1 MKSGIFV
8 THDSTKQ
15 LFDCLKSLPDRDVL
29 VGIPEQKAERDA
41 DDPVNNAMLGYIHE
55 NGAPEA
61 NIPARPFLVPGIR
74 DVKDRITSCIKQAG
88 KAALAGDDEKV
99 TKAFHAAGLVAAAS
113 VKKRIV
119 SGDFQPLAEATL
131 RARARRKGKGK
142 GVSIAKGA
150 QAELDSR
157 AAGNAASTEFAKPLN
172 DTGQMR
178 KSVTYVLRGF
188 KET

>member
-8 THDSTKQ
+8 TRDSTKQ
-15 LFDCLKSLPDRDVL
+15 VFDCLKKLPDQDVL
-29 VGIPEQKAERDA
+29 VGIPEQEATRED

-55 NGAPEA
+55 FGAPEA
-61 NIPARPFLVPGIR
+61 NIPARPFLVPGVR
-74 DVKDRITSCIKQAG
+74 DVKDRVSNFLKQAG
-88 KAALAGDDEKV
+88 KAALAGDSDKV
-99 TKAFHAAGLVAAAS
+99 TKAFHAAGLVASAS
-113 VKKRIV
+113 VKNRIV

-131 RARARRKGKGK
+131 KARARRKGKGK
-142 GVSIAKGA
+142 GVALSKGA

-157 AAGNAASTEFAKPLN
+157 AAGNAPGTEFAKPLN

-178 KSVTYVLRGF
+178 NAVTYVLRGV